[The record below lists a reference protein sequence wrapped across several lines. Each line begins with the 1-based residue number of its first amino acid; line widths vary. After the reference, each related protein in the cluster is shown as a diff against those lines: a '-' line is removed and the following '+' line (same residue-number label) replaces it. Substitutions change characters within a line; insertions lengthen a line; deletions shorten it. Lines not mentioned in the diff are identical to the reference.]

1 MRRRHHPR
9 TEAGEIGSDSFLDVV
24 ANIVGILIILVLVVG
39 VRVKNLPAEALIA
52 DAEPAAPTIDLDAP
66 QQTAARLQTDVLALA
81 SEINTVKQTAALA
94 FAERNRL
101 ADRVVA
107 AQRALEERRQ
117 TLGAGEESDLSLSRE
132 RARAEEALARA
143 ERELAGL
150 ENQPTRPTEIES
162 FPTPLS
168 KTVDGQE
175 GHFQVREGRITSIP
189 LDRLLDWFR
198 RDAEQKI
205 WKLRDSSRFTDVV
218 GPIGGF
224 RMRYTLERVDVGM
237 QAGGRGSYAELTE
250 WKLMPAGPQM
260 GESLETAL
268 APRSEFRAALAAIN
282 PQTTTVT
289 LWVYP
294 DSFDVYRTLRKEM
307 FRLGYPTAGRPLPAG
322 ILIGGSPQGTK
333 SAVQ

>member
-39 VRVKNLPAEALIA
+39 VRVKNLPAEALTA

-101 ADRVVA
+101 ADRVAA

-117 TLGAGEESDLSLSRE
+117 SLGAGEESGLALSRE
-132 RARAEEALARA
+132 RARAQEALARA
-143 ERELAGL
+143 ERELAAL
-150 ENQPTRPTEIES
+150 ESQPTRPTEIES

-175 GHFQVREGRITSIP
+175 GHFQVREGRITPIP

-205 WKLRDSSRFTDVV
+205 WKLRDSSSFTDVV

-237 QAGGRGSYAELTE
+237 QGGRGRYAELTE
-250 WKLMPAGPQM
+250 WKLMPAESRM

-268 APRSEFRAALAAIN
+268 APRSEFRAALAAID

-307 FRLGYPTAGRPLPAG
+307 FRLGYPTAGRPLPDG